1 MRLKFNCKL
10 LIRVFNS
17 WSGFKTYS
25 LDSKRAFKK
34 SLIKLNLHNSK
45 LAFNFWK
52 ANIEG
57 KKRKVLKKRQM
68 IMTEETQITIDNQGS
83 TEDVVFT

>member
-1 MRLKFNCKL
+1 LSVKFNSKL
-10 LIRVFNS
+10 LRRIFFSWSAFNS
-17 WSGFKTYS
+17 ISVA
-25 LDSKRAFKK
+25 SKRAFKK
-34 SLIKLNLHNSK
+34 SLTKLNLHNSK